1 MKSRQHLPL
10 LGALMSLVPVTIDA
24 YLPALPL
31 LERDFGS
38 TTTFVQYS
46 VMACLLGSATGQLFV
61 GSISDSFGRRP
72 TLFWGLSLFTV
83 TSLACAWAPSITI
96 FLALRYLQGIT
107 SSVGTVMSRAIV
119 RDLLDGNSAARAY
132 SALMIIMGVA
142 PIVSPII
149 GSTLLNFASWRSIF
163 YFLAFFGLILITLVL
178 ITLPETLPKER
189 RIPTNREAKREARS
203 LVFKDP
209 LFRMSVI
216 ASAFVNGT
224 LLVYLSTSTFALQ
237 REFQI
242 SPQLFSILF
251 AANGLGIVAA
261 GQTNRRLLLNF
272 GPATM
277 LRFGCGWGASWG
289 LALAIYSH
297 VDQPALWI
305 SAALLLLTMS
315 TIGFTFANCIALATH
330 HHAARAGTAAG
341 YFGACQTFL
350 GAIFA
355 AAANAVSA
363 TFTGMAYE
371 LFIPMAFA
379 AIIIIPL
386 LPRYAPTFVRTANS

>member
-1 MKSRQHLPL
+1 
-10 LGALMSLVPVTIDA
+10 MSLVPVTIDA
-24 YLPALPL
+24 YLPALPM

-46 VMACLLGSATGQLFV
+46 VMVCLLGSATGQLFV

-96 FLALRYLQGIT
+96 FLALRFLQGIT
-107 SSVGTVMSRAIV
+107 SSVGTVMSRAVV

-163 YFLAFFGLILITLVL
+163 YFLALFGLILITLVS

-189 RIPTNREAKREARS
+189 RIPTNRTAKREARS

-224 LLVYLSTSTFALQ
+224 FALQ
-237 REFQI
+237 REFNI

-277 LRFGCGWGASWG
+277 LRFGCGWGAFWG
-289 LALAIYSH
+289 FALAIYSH

-305 SAALLLLTMS
+305 SVALLLLTMS
-315 TIGFTFANCIALATH
+315 TIGFAFANCIALATH

-355 AAANAVSA
+355 AGANAVSA
-363 TFTGMAYE
+363 TFTAMAYE

-386 LPRYAPTFVRTANS
+386 LPRYAPTFVRDSNS